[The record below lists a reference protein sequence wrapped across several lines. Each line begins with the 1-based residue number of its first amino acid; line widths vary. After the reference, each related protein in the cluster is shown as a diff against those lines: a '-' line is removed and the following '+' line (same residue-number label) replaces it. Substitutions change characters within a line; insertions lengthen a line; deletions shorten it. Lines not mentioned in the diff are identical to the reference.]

1 MLIALEHGA
10 VMPIH
15 RHKGSSE
22 TCICIRER
30 FEDYFY
36 DDNRTLTD
44 TIEMVPGGTILNIE
58 KGQWYSLQCLESGT
72 VLFEAK
78 DGPYRPLGEGEVME
92 K

>member
-44 TIEMVPGGTILNIE
+44 TIEMVPGGTFSILR
-58 KGQWYSLQCLESGT
+58 KGNGTASNASNQERFCL
-72 VLFEAK
+72 
-78 DGPYRPLGEGEVME
+78 RPRTGLIGRWGRER
-92 K
+92 